1 MERKKQ
7 SEGHSLPGNRRGRD
21 KLGRGKKAT
30 KAGTLM
36 NWRLRLPV
44 AVVLSLKNIAHCL
57 TLNSILRAISAQ
69 PSFIYHQ
76 FWGAVHGGGGNQR
89 STRDPDP
96 TSRHIC
102 KFNSQLCDL
111 RFQRLKM
118 PSFSFSPF
126 PHTLCSPNHRTT
138 TRCVVVFL

>member
-7 SEGHSLPGNRRGRD
+7 SEGHSLPGNRRGKD

-44 AVVLSLKNIAHCL
+44 AVVLSLTLKNIAHCL
-57 TLNSILRAISAQ
+57 TLNSKLRAISAQ
-69 PSFIYHQ
+69 RSVHSFITN
-76 FWGAVHGGGGNQR
+76 FGVLVQR

-96 TSRHIC
+96 TSRQHL
-102 KFNSQLCDL
+102 Q
-111 RFQRLKM
+111 
-118 PSFSFSPF
+118 
-126 PHTLCSPNHRTT
+126 
-138 TRCVVVFL
+138 